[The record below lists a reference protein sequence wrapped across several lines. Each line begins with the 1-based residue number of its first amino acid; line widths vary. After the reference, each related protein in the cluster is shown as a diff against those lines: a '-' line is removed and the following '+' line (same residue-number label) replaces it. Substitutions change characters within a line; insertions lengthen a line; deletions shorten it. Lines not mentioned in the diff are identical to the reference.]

1 MPLREHQ
8 IEPVAR
14 LKEILS
20 RHGSGVDLSGT
31 GTGKTY
37 VAAAVAADSNLPTLV
52 IHPKVAHSAWQ
63 AAAESFGTTFSQVGY
78 ELLRAGNTPF
88 GKWSGGVGKRE
99 KFFKCQCCQ
108 RIVDLEKFVPC
119 YVHPL
124 GIHCLET
131 KSRQHDYG
139 DFHFHPAVK
148 QVIFDEGHRCG
159 GMDSLN
165 ADMLI
170 AAKRQGIKV
179 LVLTA
184 TAGFNPL
191 NFRALGYM
199 LDWHGLDKDVLA
211 SVGTPGL
218 GPMQHRIRPNF
229 YKWASKLG
237 CRRDPRFRGFKWMVS
252 AVEQAE
258 IMVELREKIIPARG
272 VRVRSEDIPGF
283 PKCNI
288 QPELYDVTSPEQFDK
303 LYEQVREAQEALKL
317 RRQDDVAPDSPLT
330 KILRARQEIELL
342 KVPIAAEVGQDYLDK
357 GFSLVLF
364 VNFRQTIEELQKL
377 FPAARVIDGSPES
390 LKLRQES
397 IELFQRNELNI
408 LLVNVAAGGECLS
421 MQDLDG
427 LHPRVGLVMPN
438 PSATKMR
445 QLFGR
450 LPRDGGKSAAE
461 YRVLLA
467 AKTVETSIHRSLRA
481 KLDNLDAL
489 NDADLNPGN
498 LIISVG

>member
-1 MPLREHQ
+1 MPLRPHQ
-8 IEPVAR
+8 TEPVAR

-20 RHGSGVDLSGT
+20 RFGSGVDFSGT

-37 VAAAVAADSNLPTLV
+37 VSSAVASASRLPTLV
-52 IHPKVAHSAWQ
+52 VHPKVARSAWES
-63 AAAESFGTTFSQVGY
+63 AADCFGDKFSQVGY
-78 ELLRAGNTPF
+78 EMLRTGNTPF
-88 GKWSGGVGKRE
+88 GKWSGGSGKRE

-108 RIVDLEKFVPC
+108 RIVDLNNFVPC
-119 YVHPL
+119 YCHSA

-131 KSRQHDYG
+131 KSKPHDYG
-139 DFHFHPAVK
+139 TFQFHPTVK
-148 QVIFDEGHRCG
+148 QVIFDEVHRCNG
-159 GMDSLN
+159 IDSLN

-170 AAKRQGIKV
+170 AAKRQGLRI
-179 LVLTA
+179 LGLTA

-191 NFRALGYM
+191 QFRALGYM
-199 LDWHGLDKDVLA
+199 LDMHGLDKDVIE
-211 SVGTPGL
+211 VGPNL
-218 GPMQHRIRPNF
+218 LKRRIRPNF
-229 YKWASKLG
+229 YRWASKLG
-237 CRRDPRFRGFKWMVS
+237 CRRDPHFRGFKWMVG
-252 AVEQAE
+252 AAEQAE
-258 IMVELREKIIPARG
+258 IMVELREQIIPARG

-288 QPELYDVTSPEQFDK
+288 QPELYDVTSPEVFDK

-317 RRQDDVAPDSPLT
+317 RKEDDVAPDSPLT

-342 KVPIAAEVGQDYLDK
+342 KVPIMSELGQDYLDK

-377 FPAARVIDGSPES
+377 FPAARLIDGSPES
-390 LKLRQES
+390 LKQRQES
-397 IELFQRNELNI
+397 IELFQQNTI
-408 LLVNVAAGGECLS
+408 SMLLVNVAAGGECLS

-427 LHPRVGLVMPN
+427 FHPRMGLVMPN

-450 LPRDGGKSAAE
+450 LPRDGGKSTAE

-498 LIISVG
+498 LIIQL

>member
-1 MPLREHQ
+1 MLRPHQ
-8 IEPVAR
+8 IEPAAR

-20 RHGSGVDLSGT
+20 RYGSGVDFSGT

-37 VAAAVAADSNLPTLV
+37 VSASVASASRLPTLV
-52 IHPKVAHSAWQ
+52 VHPKVARSAWER
-63 AAAESFGTTFSQVGY
+63 AAETFGDRFSQVGY
-78 ELLRAGNTPF
+78 EMLRTGNTPF
-88 GKWSGGVGKRE
+88 GKWSGGSGKRE

-108 RIVDLEKFVPC
+108 RIVDLNNFVPC
-119 YVHPL
+119 YCHSA

-131 KSRQHDYG
+131 KSKAHDYG
-139 DFHFHPAVK
+139 DFSFHPAVK
-148 QVIFDEGHRCG
+148 QVIFDEVHRCNG
-159 GMDSLN
+159 IDSMN

-170 AAKRQGIKV
+170 AAKRQGLRI
-179 LVLTA
+179 LGLTA

-191 NFRALGYM
+191 QFRALGYM
-199 LDWHGLDKDVLA
+199 LDMHGLGKDVIE
-211 SVGTPGL
+211 VGPNL
-218 GPMQHRIRPNF
+218 LKRRIRPNF
-229 YKWASKLG
+229 YRWAAKLG
-237 CRRDPRFRGFKWMVS
+237 CRRDPRFRGFKWMVG
-252 AVEQAE
+252 AAEQAK
-258 IMVELREKIIPARG
+258 IMVELREQIIPARG

-288 QPELYDVTSPEQFDK
+288 QPELYDVTSPEVFDK

-317 RRQDDVAPDSPLT
+317 RKEDDVAPDSPLT

-342 KVPIAAEVGQDYLDK
+342 KVPIMSELGQDYLDK

-377 FPAARVIDGSPES
+377 FPAARLIDGSPES
-390 LKLRQES
+390 LKARQES
-397 IELFQRNELNI
+397 VELFQRNDINT

-427 LHPRVGLVMPN
+427 FHPRMGLVMPN

-450 LPRDGGKSAAE
+450 LPRDGGLSTAE

-467 AKTVETSIHRSLRA
+467 AKTVETNIHRSIRA

-498 LIISVG
+498 LIIQL